1 MSQNVRLLDHQKMFT
16 PWMLA
21 LCALGLAWNVAMPRI
36 AGLLGL
42 SLYLDTTGSLL
53 VAVLGGSLPGMFIG
67 FLTNL
72 AQSVSNPF
80 SMYYGILS
88 ICMALIGYWFS
99 RRGWLRR
106 FRGYLL
112 LALTLTAFSGVL
124 GACITRFLYDGA
136 AGDAVA
142 APLTVW
148 LSGAGVPWS
157 AAQFLSSLLMNG
169 SDKLVSVL
177 PVWLLTSRYP
187 RFLYDKFP
195 LSSLYQPADG
205 SAAERAPS
213 PVRFSLGVKI
223 TTILVVMSALLGA
236 VSSSVSLWYYRD
248 RQFSACQASAADTA
262 ELAASLLD
270 AGQISRF
277 LEQGDTPEYRA
288 AAKSLRRI
296 YTNVTRL
303 TYLYVYRVDA
313 SGCTVVFDFAPE
325 GEPTEELG
333 VRLPPDDN
341 ISAHAADFLAGR
353 LVAPILTNSGPGWL
367 ITGYQPIRGADGKT
381 AAYACADI
389 SMEDYVKDLRLYTIQ
404 TASIIFGL
412 VLLFAAF
419 SLWFAQRKLLDPIQV
434 ILTQASD
441 FKKSNPEIWLKD
453 ETWAGR
459 ATVQT
464 HDELQLLYQSVCATQ
479 RETAGKVRAL
489 RETQFQLQESE
500 ALQRKNE
507 ELAAAMERANAA
519 NAAKSEFLSR
529 MSHDIRTPL
538 NGIMGM
544 TRLAQ
549 AQSNPPATD
558 DCLGKIAT
566 SSRFLL
572 GLVNDVLDMA
582 KAESNRIELHP
593 EPYPLADFEDY
604 LDAVIRPLCR
614 EKGQTLVLDPSV
626 PTEAVPLMDVLRVNQ
641 IFFNLLSNAVKYTP
655 AGGTIAC
662 RLHARVT
669 DGGRFAL
676 TARIEDN
683 GRGISEEFQKVLF
696 DPFTQEGRSDV
707 SSDRGS
713 GLGLAIVKRM
723 VNLMGGTIEVSS
735 RPGQGT
741 VFTLRAEFDA
751 VPADACRRRSGAAA
765 CPASLNGLRVL
776 LCEDHPLNQ
785 EIAVALLTARGAEVQ
800 VAGDGQRGTEAFRAS
815 PIGYFDAVLM
825 DIRMPV
831 MDGYEAARA
840 IRAMNR
846 PDAAA
851 VPIIAMTADAFADD
865 VQRSLA
871 AGMNAHLSKPVD
883 PDLLYEALRQ
893 AVCRRAEKP

>member
-572 GLVNDVLDMA
+572 GLVNDVLDMRRTRGLSPVTGA
-582 KAESNRIELHP
+582 
-593 EPYPLADFEDY
+593 
-604 LDAVIRPLCR
+604 RPVQYVR
-614 EKGQTLVLDPSV
+614 
-626 PTEAVPLMDVLRVNQ
+626 
-641 IFFNLLSNAVKYTP
+641 
-655 AGGTIAC
+655 
-662 RLHARVT
+662 
-669 DGGRFAL
+669 GRC
-676 TARIEDN
+676 
-683 GRGISEEFQKVLF
+683 
-696 DPFTQEGRSDV
+696 
-707 SSDRGS
+707 
-713 GLGLAIVKRM
+713 
-723 VNLMGGTIEVSS
+723 
-735 RPGQGT
+735 GQGK
-741 VFTLRAEFDA
+741 
-751 VPADACRRRSGAAA
+751 SG
-765 CPASLNGLRVL
+765 R
-776 LCEDHPLNQ
+776 
-785 EIAVALLTARGAEVQ
+785 
-800 VAGDGQRGTEAFRAS
+800 
-815 PIGYFDAVLM
+815 
-825 DIRMPV
+825 
-831 MDGYEAARA
+831 
-840 IRAMNR
+840 
-846 PDAAA
+846 
-851 VPIIAMTADAFADD
+851 
-865 VQRSLA
+865 
-871 AGMNAHLSKPVD
+871 
-883 PDLLYEALRQ
+883 
-893 AVCRRAEKP
+893 